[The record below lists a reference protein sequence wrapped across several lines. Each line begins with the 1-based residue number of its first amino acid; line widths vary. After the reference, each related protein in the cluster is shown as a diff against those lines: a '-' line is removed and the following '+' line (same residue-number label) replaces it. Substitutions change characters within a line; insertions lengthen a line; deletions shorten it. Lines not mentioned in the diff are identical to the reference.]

1 MSKVLA
7 FDIGIK
13 NLAFCI
19 LEGTAVRALENIN
32 LLPPVEPVMCS
43 LCKFRGAYRVID

>member
-1 MSKVLA
+1 MVYKKVVA

-19 LEGTAVRALENIN
+19 LENDIKHFLD
-32 LLPPVEPVMCS
+32 L
-43 LCKFRGAYRVID
+43 